1 MKIIVSLLLSIFIIT
16 ILSSTTTI
24 TVFAVNEPI
33 KGISLDNYKFM
44 YSVKFVCVPFV
55 GPDKEE
61 AFVPQNYSTVVN
73 VHNPQSQSIFFLKK
87 AVIAQSEDEERG
99 PISNLVRD
107 GLKPD
112 QALSINCKDVVGLF
126 NNSIP
131 SIGDGFVILMSNEKL
146 DVSAVY
152 TTQSSID
159 VEYIKPTISTTNELP
174 DLTIKLNSLQVNCP
188 AGGGS
193 CIHTIDMKITNLSN
207 VPVNTPFN
215 VKVNSDNGL
224 STIQTMPSI
233 LGSTTQTL
241 TATLGP
247 GNNCYDP
254 DCQIDAF
261 VDSSNIIT
269 ESDETNNKD
278 SLVSIG

>member
-1 MKIIVSLLLSIFIIT
+1 MKIFFSLLFSMFLIIT

-73 VHNPQSQSIFFLKK
+73 VHNPHSQSIFFLKK

-112 QALSINCKDVVGLF
+112 QALSINCNDIFNLF
-126 NNSIP
+126 NQTS
-131 SIGDGFVILMSNEKL
+131 SFGDGFVVLLSNEKL

-159 VEYIKPTISTTNELP
+159 VEYIKPTITNASSKLP
-174 DLTIKLNSLQVNCP
+174 DLTVEILGFENNCNQNGCTVDVDMKVSNLSTETVSSP
-188 AGGGS
+188 FNVETTTSNGFSNIQTIPSMSGGGS
-193 CIHTIDMKITNLSN
+193 
-207 VPVNTPFN
+207 
-215 VKVNSDNGL
+215 
-224 STIQTMPSI
+224 QI
-233 LGSTTQTL
+233 LF
-241 TATLGP
+241 AKLGP
-247 GNNCYDP
+247 GSNCHSP
-254 DCQIDAF
+254 DCTVNAF
-261 VDSSNIIT
+261 VDSSNVVI
-269 ESDETNNKD
+269 ESNENNNKD
-278 SLVSIG
+278 SMTSLG